1 MRKTNILQL
10 SVYNITQK
18 IMDSLVNP
26 CHRAVLFSIVSESK
40 IANQI
45 SEDLNISLSAVYKTL
60 GKLEELTLVFVEK
73 FEFKDG
79 KKVKFYK
86 SRIGNA
92 EIALHGDDA
101 ILKLEG
107 GKEFFLDELK
117 NKKLIGY
124 GGQEMTYDFLNSLD
138 RYSQTSNWKSKF
150 NGLNFFKR

>member
-1 MRKTNILQL
+1 MDKMRKSTVREALPKPNVLQL
-10 SVYNITQK
+10 SEYDVTQK

-26 CHRAVLFSIVSESK
+26 CHRAVLFSIVPESK

-45 SEDLNISLSAVYKTL
+45 SDDLNISLSAGYKTL

-101 ILKLEG
+101 ILKLYP
-107 GKEFFLDELK
+107 
-117 NKKLIGY
+117 NKSAID
-124 GGQEMTYDFLNSLD
+124 M
-138 RYSQTSNWKSKF
+138 
-150 NGLNFFKR
+150 

>member
-1 MRKTNILQL
+1 MLVNEMKKSIVREAMPKPNILQL
-10 SVYNITQK
+10 SEYNITQK

-45 SEDLNISLSAVYKTL
+45 SEDLNISLAAVYKTL

-101 ILKLEG
+101 ILKLYP
-107 GKEFFLDELK
+107 
-117 NKKLIGY
+117 NKSAID
-124 GGQEMTYDFLNSLD
+124 M
-138 RYSQTSNWKSKF
+138 
-150 NGLNFFKR
+150 

>member
-1 MRKTNILQL
+1 MLVNEMKKSIVREAMPKPNILQL
-10 SVYNITQK
+10 SEYNITQK

-73 FEFKDG
+73 FDFKDG

-101 ILKLEG
+101 ILKLYP
-107 GKEFFLDELK
+107 
-117 NKKLIGY
+117 NKSAID
-124 GGQEMTYDFLNSLD
+124 T
-138 RYSQTSNWKSKF
+138 
-150 NGLNFFKR
+150 